1 MSIRP
6 EATTGNAE
14 AEQVFLSFLDS
25 PPDDE
30 PFAQYHWLHEHA
42 PVFTTTTGM
51 VVLTRYDD
59 VDLAL
64 RHRAMGRG
72 DESVQHLTDLPPQL
86 VEPVMA
92 LWKRTMVF
100 ANPPLHTR
108 MRRPVAAAFTPR
120 HVEELRAR
128 IVARIERLLGEL
140 TGGSEVDWVKEFAS
154 PLGTGVVGDMLGVP
168 EPDRPELA
176 RLSPESMK
184 VFDPMTAST
193 DLPAAAEAV
202 IDMADYFGDLVDD
215 RRREPGEDVVSR
227 LAGALDAGSLERI
240 EVVAASANLLN
251 AGSDTLV
258 NLLSNAMY
266 ALLTNPDQLAAL
278 PDLPP
283 ALLPRAVEELARWDP
298 PLNLNPRTALE
309 PCAIAGVDLVPG
321 QIVIGVQGAA
331 NRDPGHYTDPDRLDL
346 TRDEGPSLSFGGGVH
361 YCLGAHLGRLVL
373 GEVLRVLA
381 ATGTTVAPA
390 GTARRRPGH
399 NLRGF
404 QYLPVTLTR

>member
-1 MSIRP
+1 MSIRH
-6 EATTGNAE
+6 EVTTGDAA
-14 AEQVFLSFLDS
+14 AEQVFLSFLGN
-25 PPDDE
+25 PPDVE
-30 PFAQYHWLHEHA
+30 PLAQYHWLHEHA
-42 PVFTTTTGM
+42 PVFTTTSGM

-59 VDLAL
+59 VDTAL
-64 RHRAMGRG
+64 RHRSLGRG
-72 DESVQHLTDLPPQL
+72 DESVQHLTDLPPEL
-86 VEPVMA
+86 VDPVMA

-108 MRRPVAAAFTPR
+108 MRRPVAATFTPR
-120 HVEELRAR
+120 HVDELRER
-128 IVARIERLLGEL
+128 VVARIEGLLSTLAEEPGADFV
-140 TGGSEVDWVKEFAS
+140 SRFAS
-154 PLGTGVVGDMLGVP
+154 PLGADVVGDMLGVP
-168 EPDRPELA
+168 QPDRAELA

-193 DLPAAAEAV
+193 DLPAAAHAAIELAN
-202 IDMADYFGDLVDD
+202 YFGDLVDT
-215 RRREPGEDVVSR
+215 RRREPGADVVTR
-227 LAGALDAGSLERI
+227 LAGALDQGELERI

-278 PDLPP
+278 RTDPGHLS
-283 ALLPRAVEELARWDP
+283 RAVEELARWDP

-309 PCAIAGVDLVPG
+309 PCTVAGVDLVPG

-331 NRDPGHYTDPDRLDL
+331 NRDPSHYTDPDRLDL
-346 TRDEGPSLSFGGGVH
+346 VRDEGPSLSFGGGVH

-381 ATGTTVAPA
+381 TSGTSVELA
-390 GTARRRPGH
+390 GTPRRRPGH
-399 NLRGF
+399 NLRGY
-404 QYLPVTLTR
+404 QYLPVVVTR

>member
-1 MSIRP
+1 MSI
-6 EATTGNAE
+6 EATTGDAA
-14 AEQVFLSFLDS
+14 AEQVFLSFLDN
-25 PPDDE
+25 PPDVE
-30 PFAQYHWLHEHA
+30 PIAQYHWLHEHA
-42 PVFTTTTGM
+42 PVFTTSNGM

-59 VDLAL
+59 VDAAL
-64 RHRAMGRG
+64 RHRGLGRG

-120 HVEELRAR
+120 HVEDLRRR
-128 IVARIERLLGEL
+128 IVARIERQLDELAGE
-140 TGGSEVDWVKEFAS
+140 SEIDWVKGFAS
-154 PLGTGVVGDMLGVP
+154 PLGAGVVGDMLGVP
-168 EPDRPELA
+168 EPDRAELA

-193 DLPAAAEAV
+193 DLPAAAEAA
-202 IDMADYFGDLVDD
+202 IELADYFGDLLDE
-215 RRREPGEDVVSR
+215 RRREPTDDVVSR
-227 LAGALDAGSLERI
+227 LGVALDGGSLERI
-240 EVVAASANLLN
+240 EVVAAAANLLN

-266 ALLTNPDQLAAL
+266 ALLTNPEQLDSL

-309 PCAIAGVDLVPG
+309 PCTVAGVDLVPG

-331 NRDPGHYTDPDRLDL
+331 NRDPSHYTDPDRLDL

-373 GEVLRVLA
+373 GEVLRVLV
-381 ATGTTVAPA
+381 ATGTTVRPA